1 MATVIFCGD
10 SCAWAPVFT
19 KLGGLFAR
27 PLRSN
32 RTGQSNRIAL
42 IQKSAVP
49 RKAQVE
55 DPSDLTQRIL
65 LHWFPGSFRLVQAD
79 RTAGGIENP
88 WVCPLPRRGSLVSFP
103 QFSNITT
110 WSKAWLTWPK
120 RGRPLKHL
128 NTRCI
133 HHDAI
138 LLCWN
143 LCIALFHYPV
153 VRKGQLWAMC
163 LSNINQYSLFCMS
176 EDLQS
181 QFPNT
186 WWYDTCWRNRWCFLF
201 WIRSDPMPNFRF
213 PLRLEVESQRFVDKT
228 GMYLHLH

>member
-1 MATVIFCGD
+1 MKTFFGSRFLSGFGLVHSDIPAS
-10 SCAWAPVFT
+10 SCSASYGNCHFLWWFLCMGSGIHQPGRSF
-19 KLGGLFAR
+19 R

-32 RTGQSNRIAL
+32 RTGQSNRIAARYRNQPCRERL
-42 IQKSAVP
+42 KWKTLQICLFRLK
-49 RKAQVE
+49 
-55 DPSDLTQRIL
+55 LTQRIL

-103 QFSNITT
+103 QFSNIP
-110 WSKAWLTWPK
+110 WLTWPK

-128 NTRCI
+128 KTRCI

-143 LCIALFHYPV
+143 LCIALFRYPV

-186 WWYDTCWRNRWCFLF
+186 WLPSGNLT
-201 WIRSDPMPNFRF
+201 
-213 PLRLEVESQRFVDKT
+213 
-228 GMYLHLH
+228 